1 MRIASSLLDRF
12 RKKKYNTI
20 MEMPQYNEMFNPLLE
35 ALHELGGS
43 GSIEEINNKV
53 IELQNY
59 PAEIVDILHGEGPTT
74 EIEYRLAWSRTYLKK
89 YGLLENSSRGIW
101 AISNDKHNVKKINPK
116 EVVDFV
122 YSLLKDKKDKSND
135 NSIIEDNESE
145 NKTWQEELIELLFSL
160 SPGAFERLVQRILRE
175 SGFSQ
180 VEVTGKTGDGGIDG
194 KGIFKIAGLISFNVL
209 FQCKRW
215 QNSVSASE
223 IRDFRGALQGRA
235 DKGLFVTTGSFTR
248 DAIKEASRD
257 GATPIDLLDGEAL
270 VNKIKE
276 LKLGISID
284 YIEKININK
293 KWFESI

>member
-1 MRIASSLLDRF
+1 MGI
-12 RKKKYNTI
+12 
-20 MEMPQYNEMFNPLLE
+20 PQYNELFNPVLQ

-43 GSIEEINNKV
+43 GSINEINNKV
-53 IELQNY
+53 IEQQNI
-59 PAEIVDILHGEGPTT
+59 PPEIVDILHGEGPTT

-89 YGLLENSSRGIW
+89 FGLLENSSRGIW
-101 AISNDKHNVKKINPK
+101 AIANDKSDIKEVNPK
-116 EVVDFV
+116 DVVDFV
-122 YSLLKDKKDKSND
+122 LSSLKDKKSKTADD
-135 NSIIEDNESE
+135 SIVEDDEIES
-145 NKTWQEELIELLFSL
+145 KTWQQELIELLL
-160 SPGAFERLVQRILRE
+160 SMSPDAFERLVQRILRE

-215 QNSVSASE
+215 QNSVTASD

-257 GATPIDLLDGEAL
+257 GATPIDLLDGETL
-270 VNKIKE
+270 TNKIKE
-276 LKLGISID
+276 LKLGLSIE
-284 YIEKININK
+284 YVEKININK
-293 KWFESI
+293 KWFENI

>member
-1 MRIASSLLDRF
+1 MKI
-12 RKKKYNTI
+12 
-20 MEMPQYNEMFNPLLE
+20 PQYNEMLNPVLQ

-43 GSIEEINNKV
+43 GTIEEINNKV

-59 PAEIVDILHGEGPTT
+59 PADIVDVLHGGGSTT
-74 EIEYRLAWSRTYLKK
+74 EVEYRLAWARTYLKK
-89 YGLLENSSRGIW
+89 YGLLENSSRGVW
-101 AISNDKHNVKKINPK
+101 AISNDKNNIKEINPK
-116 EVVDFV
+116 DVVDFV
-122 YSLLKDKKDKSND
+122 HALQKNKKDKAVD
-135 NSIIEDNESE
+135 DDTIIYDEYE
-145 NKTWQEELIELLFSL
+145 NKTWQEELMELLL
-160 SPGAFERLVQRILRE
+160 SMPPDAFERLVQRILRE

-215 QNSVSASE
+215 QNSVTASD

-235 DKGLFVTTGSFTR
+235 DKGLFATTGSFTR

-270 VNKIKE
+270 TNKIKE
-276 LKLGISID
+276 LKLGLSIEYVEEISID
-284 YIEKININK
+284 KNWFGNI
-293 KWFESI
+293 

>member
-1 MRIASSLLDRF
+1 M
-12 RKKKYNTI
+12 K
-20 MEMPQYNEMFNPLLE
+20 MPQYNEMFNPLLE

-43 GSIEEINNKV
+43 GSIEEIDNKV

-59 PAEIVDILHGEGPTT
+59 PAEVVDVLHGEGPKT

-89 YGLLENSSRGIW
+89 YGILENSSRGVW
-101 AISNDKHNVKKINPK
+101 AILNNKHNIKKVNPK

-122 YSLLKDKKDKSND
+122 QSLSKDKKNKDAD
-135 NSIIEDNESE
+135 NSIIDENE

-160 SPGAFERLVQRILRE
+160 SPNAFERLVQRILRE
-175 SGFSQ
+175 SGFSK

-194 KGIFKIAGLISFNVL
+194 KGIFKIAGVISFNVL
-209 FQCKRW
+209 FQSKKW
-215 QNSVSASE
+215 KNSVSASE

-248 DAIKEASRD
+248 DVIKEASRD

-284 YIEKININK
+284 YIEEININK

>member
-1 MRIASSLLDRF
+1 MD
-12 RKKKYNTI
+12 N
-20 MEMPQYNEMFNPLLE
+20 MEIPQYNEMFNPLLQ
-35 ALHELGGS
+35 ALHELDGS
-43 GSIEEINNKV
+43 GSIGEINNKV

-59 PAEIVDILHGEGPTT
+59 PPEIVDVIHGEGPMK

-101 AISNDKHNVKKINPK
+101 SISNDKYDIKKVDPKKVVEFVLAQNKVKKA
-116 EVVDFV
+116 
-122 YSLLKDKKDKSND
+122 KDTDV
-135 NSIIEDNESE
+135 DNEIPEENE
-145 NKTWQEELIELLFSL
+145 NKTWQEELIELLLSL
-160 SPGAFERLVQRILRE
+160 PSDSFERLVQRILRE

-215 QNSVSASE
+215 QKTVPPSE

-257 GATPIDLLDGEAL
+257 GATPIDLIDGELL

-276 LKLGISID
+276 LNLGITVD
-284 YIEKININK
+284 YIEKININR
-293 KWFESI
+293 KWFENI

>member
-1 MRIASSLLDRF
+1 MGMP
-12 RKKKYNTI
+12 KYH
-20 MEMPQYNEMFNPLLE
+20 EMFNPVLQ
-35 ALHELGGS
+35 ALNELGGS
-43 GSIEEINNKV
+43 GSIEEINCKV

-59 PAEIVDILHGEGPTT
+59 PPEIIDILHGDGPRT

-89 YGLLENSSRGIW
+89 YGLLENSGRGVW
-101 AISNDKHNVKKINPK
+101 AISNEKSDVKKVNPK
-116 EVVDFV
+116 EVVNFV
-122 YSLLKDKKDKSND
+122 LSMGKENKASD
-135 NSIIEDNESE
+135 NPDDEDIEVNV
-145 NKTWQEELIELLFSL
+145 KTWQEELIELLL
-160 SPGAFERLVQRILRE
+160 TMSPIAFERLIQRILRE
-175 SGFSQ
+175 SDFVQ

-215 QNSVSASE
+215 KNSVTASE

-270 VNKIKE
+270 TNKIKE
-276 LKLGISID
+276 LNLGLT
-284 YIEKININK
+284 IEIVENITINR
-293 KWFESI
+293 KWFENI

>member
-1 MRIASSLLDRF
+1 
-12 RKKKYNTI
+12 

-43 GSIEEINNKV
+43 GSIEEIDNKV

-59 PAEIVDILHGEGPTT
+59 PAEIVDVLHGEGPTT

-101 AISNDKHNVKKINPK
+101 AILNDKHDVKKVNPK
-116 EVVDFV
+116 EVVDYV
-122 YSLLKDKKDKSND
+122 HSLSKDKKNKNTDND
-135 NSIIEDNESE
+135 VIEDTESE
-145 NKTWQEELIELLFSL
+145 NKTWQEELIEVLFSL
-160 SPGAFERLVQRILRE
+160 PPDAFERLVQRILRE

-235 DKGLFVTTGSFTR
+235 DKGLFATTGSFTR

-276 LKLGISID
+276 LKLGISVTH
-284 YIEKININK
+284 IEKININK

>member
-1 MRIASSLLDRF
+1 MNI
-12 RKKKYNTI
+12 
-20 MEMPQYNEMFNPLLE
+20 PQTTELFNPLIS

-43 GSIEEINNKV
+43 GSIEEIDNKV
-53 IELQNY
+53 IELQGF
-59 PAEIVDILHGEGPTT
+59 PEDIMDVPHGDGPRT
-74 EIEYRLAWSRTYLKK
+74 EIEYRLAWARTYLKK

-101 AISNDKHNVKKINPK
+101 SISNDKNSIKEVNSK

-122 YSLLKDKKDKSND
+122 HSRIKEKKKNSVIEND
-135 NSIIEDNESE
+135 IVDSEDIE
-145 NKTWQEELIELLFSL
+145 KTWQDEMAELLLSL
-160 SPGAFERLVQRILRE
+160 LPDAFERLVQRLLRE

-194 KGIFKIAGLISFNVL
+194 KGIFKIGGLISFNVL

-215 QNSVSASE
+215 QGSVKSSD

-257 GATPIDLLDGEAL
+257 GATPIDLMDGETLA
-270 VNKIKE
+270 NKIKD
-276 LKLGISID
+276 LKLGVSIEH
-284 YIEKININK
+284 IEKITIIK
-293 KWFESI
+293 KWFENI

>member
-1 MRIASSLLDRF
+1 MNWVVLA
-12 RKKKYNTI
+12 
-20 MEMPQYNEMFNPLLE
+20 Q
-35 ALHELGGS
+35 
-43 GSIEEINNKV
+43 IEEINNKV

-59 PAEIVDILHGEGPTT
+59 PAEIVDVLHGEGPTT

-89 YGLLENSSRGIW
+89 YGLLENSTRGVW
-101 AISNDKHNVKKINPK
+101 AISNDKHNIKKVNPK

-122 YSLLKDKKDKSND
+122 HSLSKDKKDKDND
-135 NSIIEDNESE
+135 NSIIDDNENES
-145 NKTWQEELIELLFSL
+145 KTWQEELIELLFSL
-160 SPGAFERLVQRILRE
+160 SPDAFERLVQRILRE
-175 SGFSQ
+175 SGFSK

-276 LKLGISID
+276 LKLGISIEV
-284 YIEKININK
+284 IEKININK
-293 KWFESI
+293 KWFENI

>member
-1 MRIASSLLDRF
+1 MKR
-12 RKKKYNTI
+12 NI
-20 MEMPQYNEMFNPLLE
+20 MDNMEIPQYNEMFNPLLQ

-43 GSIEEINNKV
+43 GSIGEINNKV

-59 PAEIVDILHGEGPTT
+59 PPEIVDVIHGEGPMK

-101 AISNDKHNVKKINPK
+101 SISNDKYDIKKVDPKKVVEFVLAQNKVKKA
-116 EVVDFV
+116 
-122 YSLLKDKKDKSND
+122 KDTDV
-135 NSIIEDNESE
+135 DNEIPEENE
-145 NKTWQEELIELLFSL
+145 NKTWQEELIELLLSL
-160 SPGAFERLVQRILRE
+160 PSDSFERLVQRILRE

-215 QNSVSASE
+215 QKTVPPSE

-257 GATPIDLLDGEAL
+257 GATPIDLIDGELL

-276 LKLGISID
+276 LNLGITVD
-284 YIEKININK
+284 YIEKININR
-293 KWFESI
+293 KWFENI

>member
-1 MRIASSLLDRF
+1 MKI
-12 RKKKYNTI
+12 
-20 MEMPQYNEMFNPLLE
+20 PQYNEMFNSVLQ

-59 PAEIVDILHGEGPTT
+59 PADIVDVLHGEGPTT
-74 EIEYRLAWSRTYLKK
+74 EIEYRLAWARTYLKK

-101 AISNDKHNVKKINPK
+101 AISNDRNNINEVNPK

-122 YSLLKDKKDKSND
+122 HALQKDKKDKPVD
-135 NSIIEDNESE
+135 DDTIIDDSEIE
-145 NKTWQEELIELLFSL
+145 NKTWQEELMELLL
-160 SPGAFERLVQRILRE
+160 SMSPDAFERLIQRVLRE

-180 VEVTGKTGDGGIDG
+180 VEVTGKSGDGGIDG

-215 QNSVSASE
+215 QNSVTASD

-235 DKGLFVTTGSFTR
+235 DKGLFATTGSFTR

-270 VNKIKE
+270 TNKIKE
-276 LKLGISID
+276 LKLGLAMD
-284 YIEKININK
+284 YVEKITINK
-293 KWFESI
+293 KWFENI

>member
-1 MRIASSLLDRF
+1 
-12 RKKKYNTI
+12 
-20 MEMPQYNEMFNPLLE
+20 MEIPQYNELFNPLIQ

-43 GSIEEINNKV
+43 GSIIEINNKV
-53 IELQNY
+53 IEQQNY
-59 PAEIVDILHGEGPTT
+59 PIDIVDTLHGEGPTK
-74 EIEYRLAWSRTYLKK
+74 EIEYRLAWARTYLKK
-89 YGLLENSSRGIW
+89 YGLLDNSSRGVW
-101 AISNDKHNVKKINPK
+101 SISNDKHDTKTVNPK

-122 YSLLKDKKDKSND
+122 KSLKKNKKDQV
-135 NSIIEDNESE
+135 IEDSIEDDEIE
-145 NKTWQEELIELLFSL
+145 NKTWQQELIELLL
-160 SPGAFERLVQRILRE
+160 TITPDAFERLVQRILRE

-215 QNSVSASE
+215 QNSVTASD

-257 GATPIDLLDGEAL
+257 GATPIDLLDGETL
-270 VNKIKE
+270 SNKIKE
-276 LKLGISID
+276 LKLGLSIE
-284 YIEKININK
+284 YVERIKINN
-293 KWFESI
+293 KWFETI

>member
-1 MRIASSLLDRF
+1 
-12 RKKKYNTI
+12 
-20 MEMPQYNEMFNPLLE
+20 MFNSVLQ

-59 PAEIVDILHGEGPTT
+59 PADIVDVLHGEGPTT
-74 EIEYRLAWSRTYLKK
+74 EIEYRLAWARTYLKK

-101 AISNDKHNVKKINPK
+101 AISNDKNNVKEINPK
-116 EVVDFV
+116 DVVDFV
-122 YSLLKDKKDKSND
+122 HALQKGKKDKAVDDND
-135 NSIIEDNESE
+135 TIIDDGEIE
-145 NKTWQEELIELLFSL
+145 NKTWQEELMELLL
-160 SPGAFERLVQRILRE
+160 SMPPDAFERLIQRVLRE

-215 QNSVSASE
+215 QNSVTASE

-235 DKGLFVTTGSFTR
+235 DKGLFATTGSFTR

-257 GATPIDLLDGEAL
+257 GATPIDLLDGESL
-270 VNKIKE
+270 TNKIKE
-276 LKLGISID
+276 LKLGLSIE
-284 YIEKININK
+284 YVEKITINK
-293 KWFESI
+293 KWFENI

>member
-1 MRIASSLLDRF
+1 MKI
-12 RKKKYNTI
+12 
-20 MEMPQYNEMFNPLLE
+20 PQYNEMFNSVLQ

-53 IELQNY
+53 VELQNY
-59 PAEIVDILHGEGPTT
+59 AADIVDVLHGEGPAT
-74 EIEYRLAWSRTYLKK
+74 EIEYRLAWARTYLKK

-101 AISNDKHNVKKINPK
+101 AIANDKNDIKEINPK
-116 EVVDFV
+116 DVVDFV
-122 YSLLKDKKDKSND
+122 HALSKDKKNKTIDD
-135 NSIIEDNESE
+135 SIIDDNEVE
-145 NKTWQEELIELLFSL
+145 NKTWQEELMELLL
-160 SPGAFERLVQRILRE
+160 SMSPSAFERLVQRILRE

-215 QNSVSASE
+215 QNSVTAGD

-257 GATPIDLLDGEAL
+257 GATPIDLLDGESL
-270 VNKIKE
+270 TNKIKE
-276 LKLGISID
+276 LKLGLSIE
-284 YIEKININK
+284 YVEEIAINK
-293 KWFESI
+293 RWFENI

>member
-1 MRIASSLLDRF
+1 
-12 RKKKYNTI
+12 
-20 MEMPQYNEMFNPLLE
+20 MFNALLQ

-59 PAEIVDILHGEGPTT
+59 SADIVDMLHGEGPAT
-74 EIEYRLAWSRTYLKK
+74 EIEYRLAWARTYLKK
-89 YGLLENSSRGIW
+89 YGLLENSSRGVW
-101 AISNDKHNVKKINPK
+101 AISNDKNDMKEIDPK

-122 YSLLKDKKDKSND
+122 HSLSKTKKETMSDD
-135 NSIIEDNESE
+135 PVVEDSEIE
-145 NKTWQEELIELLFSL
+145 NKTWQEELLEELLSI
-160 SPGAFERLVQRILRE
+160 SPDAFERLIQRILRE

-215 QNSVSASE
+215 KNSVSASD

-235 DKGLFVTTGSFTR
+235 DKGLFATTGSFTR

-257 GATPIDLLDGEAL
+257 GATPIDLLDGESL
-270 VNKIKE
+270 TNKIKE
-276 LKLGISID
+276 LKLGLSIE
-284 YIEKININK
+284 YVEKITINK
-293 KWFESI
+293 KWFENI

>member
-1 MRIASSLLDRF
+1 
-12 RKKKYNTI
+12 
-20 MEMPQYNEMFNPLLE
+20 MEMPQYTEMYNPLLE

-43 GSIEEINNKV
+43 GSVEEIDNKV
-53 IELQNY
+53 IELQKY
-59 PAEIVDILHGEGPTT
+59 PDEIVDVLHGEGPRT
-74 EIEYRLAWSRTYLKK
+74 EIEYRLAWARTNLKK

-101 AISNDKHNVKKINPK
+101 TIMNDKHNVKKINPK
-116 EVVDFV
+116 EVLDFIH
-122 YSLLKDKKDKSND
+122 SLSKEKKEINTD
-135 NSIIEDNESE
+135 NSNIEDNE
-145 NKTWQEELIELLFSL
+145 NKTWKEELIELLFSL
-160 SPGAFERLVQRILRE
+160 SSDAFERLVQRILRE

-194 KGIFKIAGLISFNVL
+194 KGIFKIAGFISFTVL
-209 FQCKRW
+209 FQCKKW
-215 QNSVSASE
+215 KNSVSASE

-284 YIEKININK
+284 IIEKININK

>member
-1 MRIASSLLDRF
+1 MVI
-12 RKKKYNTI
+12 
-20 MEMPQYNEMFNPLLE
+20 PQYTDLFNPVLQ

-43 GSIEEINNKV
+43 GSISEINNKV
-53 IELQNY
+53 IEQQKY
-59 PAEIVDILHGEGPTT
+59 STEIVDALHLEGPAT
-74 EIEYRLAWSRTYLKK
+74 EIEYRLAWAKTYLKK
-89 YGLLENSSRGIW
+89 YGLLENSTRGIW
-101 AISNDKHNVKKINPK
+101 AISNDKNDIKKVNPK

-122 YSLLKDKKDKSND
+122 LSLSKDKK
-135 NSIIEDNESE
+135 
-145 NKTWQEELIELLFSL
+145 NKTVDDSVVEDDEIESKTWKQELIELLL
-160 SPGAFERLVQRILRE
+160 EMSPNAFERLVQRILRE

-215 QNSVSASE
+215 QNSVTASE

-257 GATPIDLLDGEAL
+257 GATPIDLLDGETL
-270 VNKIKE
+270 TDKIKE
-276 LKLGISID
+276 LKLGLSIE
-284 YIEKININK
+284 YVEKITINK
-293 KWFESI
+293 KWFENI

>member
-1 MRIASSLLDRF
+1 
-12 RKKKYNTI
+12 
-20 MEMPQYNEMFNPLLE
+20 MEMPKYNEMFNPLLE
-35 ALHELGGS
+35 ALHALGGS

-59 PAEIVDILHGEGPTT
+59 PSEIVDVLHGEGPTT
-74 EIEYRLAWSRTYLKK
+74 EIEYRLAWARTYLKK

-101 AISNDKHNVKKINPK
+101 AISNDKQSINKINPK
-116 EVVDFV
+116 EVVDYV
-122 YSLLKDKKDKSND
+122 HSLSNDKKNKSID
-135 NSIIEDNESE
+135 DGIVEDNENE

-160 SPGAFERLVQRILRE
+160 PPDAFERLVQRILRE

-223 IRDFRGALQGRA
+223 IRDFRGAIQGRA
-235 DKGLFVTTGSFTR
+235 DKGLFATTGSFTR

-276 LKLGISID
+276 LELGITID
-284 YIEKININK
+284 IIEKINIDK
-293 KWFESI
+293 KWFENI

>member
-1 MRIASSLLDRF
+1 MD
-12 RKKKYNTI
+12 N
-20 MEMPQYNEMFNPLLE
+20 MEIPQYNEMFNPLLQ

-43 GSIEEINNKV
+43 GSIGEINNKV

-59 PAEIVDILHGEGPTT
+59 PPEIVDVIHGEGPMK

-101 AISNDKHNVKKINPK
+101 SISNDKYDIKKVDPKKVVEFVLAQNKVKKA
-116 EVVDFV
+116 
-122 YSLLKDKKDKSND
+122 KDTDV
-135 NSIIEDNESE
+135 DNEIPEENE
-145 NKTWQEELIELLFSL
+145 NKTWQEELIELLLSL
-160 SPGAFERLVQRILRE
+160 PSDSFERLVQRILRE

-215 QNSVSASE
+215 QKTVPPSE

-257 GATPIDLLDGEAL
+257 GATPIDLIDGELL

-276 LKLGISID
+276 LNLGITVD
-284 YIEKININK
+284 YIEKININR
-293 KWFESI
+293 KWFENI

>member
-1 MRIASSLLDRF
+1 
-12 RKKKYNTI
+12 
-20 MEMPQYNEMFNPLLE
+20 METRNMEIPQYSEMFNPVLQ

-43 GSIEEINNKV
+43 GSIEEIDNKV
-53 IELQNY
+53 IERQNY
-59 PAEIVDILHGEGPTT
+59 PAEITEVLHGKGSVT
-74 EIEYRLAWSRTYLKK
+74 EIEYRLGWARTYLKK
-89 YGLLENSSRGIW
+89 YGLLENSARGIW
-101 AISNDKHNVKKINPK
+101 AISNNKKDIEEINPK

-122 YSLLKDKKDKSND
+122 QSFSTKDRKDKPIDDLIVGGSK
-135 NSIIEDNESE
+135 IE
-145 NKTWQEELIELLFSL
+145 NKWQEELIELLL
-160 SPGAFERLVQRILRE
+160 TIPPDAFERLIQRVLRE

-215 QNSVSASE
+215 RDSVSSSN

-235 DKGLFVTTGSFTR
+235 DKGLFATTGSFTR

-270 VNKIKE
+270 TNKIKE
-276 LKLGISID
+276 LKLGLSIEI
-284 YIEKININK
+284 IEDVTIHKE
-293 KWFESI
+293 WFESI